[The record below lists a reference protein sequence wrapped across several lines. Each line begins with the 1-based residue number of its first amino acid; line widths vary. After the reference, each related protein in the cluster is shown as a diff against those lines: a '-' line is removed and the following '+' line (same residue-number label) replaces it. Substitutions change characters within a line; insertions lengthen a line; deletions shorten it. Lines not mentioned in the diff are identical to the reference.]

1 MARYTGPKNKKARRL
16 GVDLGL
22 KTNPKSLERRLQTP
36 PGQHGKK
43 GLRKQSDY
51 GIQLAEK
58 QKAKISYGL
67 LEKQF
72 RKYYEVASR
81 NSLATGEV
89 MLSLLERRLDNVVY
103 RLGLAPTRRAARQIV
118 THGNAVVNGRKLTIP
133 SYQVKVGDVVTLS
146 ATGLAIPYVKTLQ
159 EAKDFTAPSWLEKKA
174 SVGKVLRTP
183 NRGDI
188 TEAINEQLIVEFYS
202 R

>member
-1 MARYTGPKNKKARRL
+1 MARYNGPKNKKARRL

-22 KTNPKSLERRLQTP
+22 KTNPKSLERRLSTP

-43 GLRKQSDY
+43 GIKKQSDY
-51 GIQLAEK
+51 GLQLAEK
-58 QKAKISYGL
+58 QKAKIAYGL

-72 RKYYEVASR
+72 HKYYIVATR
-81 NSLATGEV
+81 NPSSTGEM

-118 THGNAVVNGRKLTIP
+118 AHGNCVVNGRKMTIP
-133 SYQVKVGDVVTLS
+133 SYQVKIGDTVTLS
-146 ATGLAIPYVKTLQ
+146 AKGLSIPYVKALLDQ
-159 EAKDFTAPSWLEKKA
+159 KDFNVSSWLERKA
-174 SVGKVLRTP
+174 AVGKVLRAP
-183 NRGDI
+183 ARSDI

>member
-1 MARYTGPKNKKARRL
+1 MARYNGPKNKKARRL

-22 KTNPKSLERRLQTP
+22 KTNPKSLERRLNTP

-43 GLRKQSDY
+43 GQKKLSDY
-51 GIQLAEK
+51 GLQLAEK
-58 QKAKISYGL
+58 QKAKIAYGL

-72 RKYYEVASR
+72 HKYYTVATR
-81 NSLATGEV
+81 NPSATGEM

-103 RLGLAPTRRAARQIV
+103 RLGLAPTRRAARQLV
-118 THGNAVVNGRKLTIP
+118 SHGNALVNGRKMTIP
-133 SYQVKVGDVVTLS
+133 SYQVGLNDTVTLS
-146 ATGLAIPYVKTLQ
+146 AKGLAIPYVKALLEQ
-159 EAKDFTAPSWLEKKA
+159 KDFSTPSWLERKA
-174 SVGKVLRTP
+174 AVGKVLRAP
-183 NRGDI
+183 QRDDI